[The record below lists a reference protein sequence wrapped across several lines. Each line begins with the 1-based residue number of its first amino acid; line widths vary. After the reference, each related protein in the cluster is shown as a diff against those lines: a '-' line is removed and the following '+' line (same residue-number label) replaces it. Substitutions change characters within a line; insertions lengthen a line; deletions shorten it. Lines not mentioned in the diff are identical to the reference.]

1 MADGDRSAPLVREI
15 FLAGFM
21 AGLPPENIAWA
32 TPRLARNMVDVHL
45 RAGEVLYR
53 EGEPT
58 NEHWFVVYG
67 EMKLEAKGVPPWV
80 LGERSLIGTIDL
92 TLDRARSRTATAT
105 RDTHLLCMP
114 ASDWLD
120 VLEDNFEM
128 LLRGVEGLAEGVHE
142 LRLALGDFETE
153 HGGQRNAYT
162 RAPANGRLAL
172 LDRMFLLRGVP
183 LFAEAEVQALINLA
197 ENAHEAEAAAG
208 ELVVTR
214 GEPNDSMIVVVSG
227 EVTVPVAGSRDETFG
242 PGMLVFGSRA
252 ASSKDLGCEGRAVSA
267 TRTLRIVREDYF
279 DAMEEHFALARSS
292 MKALAAEREEL
303 VNEKGRRAAP
313 GRAAVTDSP
322 PT

>member
-45 RAGEVLYR
+45 RPGEVLYR
-53 EGEPT
+53 QGEPT
-58 NEHWFVVYG
+58 NEHYFVVYG

-80 LGERSLIGTIDL
+80 LGERSLVGTIDL

-105 RDTHLLCMP
+105 CDTHLLRMP

-128 LLRGVEGLAEGVHE
+128 MLRGVEGLAEGVHE
-142 LRLALGDFETE
+142 LRLALGDFQTE
-153 HGGQRNAYT
+153 QGRQPSAYKQ
-162 RAPANGRLAL
+162 APAHGPLAL
-172 LDRMFLLRGVP
+172 LERIFLLRGIP
-183 LFAEAEVQALINLA
+183 LFAESEVQALIDLG
-197 ENAHEAEAAAG
+197 AHALEGEVGAG
-208 ELVVTR
+208 DLVVAR

-227 EVTVPVAGSRDETFG
+227 ELTVPVAAHRDETFG
-242 PGMLVFGSRA
+242 PGMLLFGSRA
-252 ASSKDLGCEGRAVSA
+252 ASSKDLGCEARAVFP
-267 TRTLRIVREDYF
+267 TRMLRIVREDYF

-292 MKALAAEREEL
+292 MKALAAEREVL
-303 VNEKGRRAAP
+303 VNEKGRRAAREK
-313 GRAAVTDSP
+313 GALTE
-322 PT
+322 